1 MFTLFVHV
9 QAQPNPFGDQ
19 GVLSDLGGHKVVLLH
34 GGQGEEVRRVR
45 VWGRVGG
52 LQPVLV
58 PGTCPPL
65 AATSKAP
72 PLKREAWREEGVR
85 TVK

>member
-34 GGQGEEVRRVR
+34 GGQGEEVTPCPRRR
-45 VWGRVGG
+45 KEIGTRKRIRR
-52 LQPVLV
+52 QPLSYCWVT
-58 PGTCPPL
+58 GDND
-65 AATSKAP
+65 
-72 PLKREAWREEGVR
+72 GV
-85 TVK
+85 